1 MKLFDLISVLGASSL
16 LSTFTA
22 ADSTTS
28 TSTDSSATVSS
39 AASCNPLTT
48 TGCTPDT
55 ALATSFSE
63 DFSSSSKW
71 FTDLKHAGEI
81 NYGKDGLSMTL
92 TKRYDNPSL
101 KSNFYIMYGKLE
113 VILKASSG
121 TGIVS
126 SFYLQSDD
134 LDEID
139 IEWVGGDNTQFQSN
153 FFSKG
158 DTTTYDRGQFHGVDT
173 PTDKYHNYTLDWA
186 MDKTTWY
193 LDGESVRVLS
203 NTSSEGYP
211 QSPMYL
217 MMGIWAGG
225 DPDNAPGTIEWAGG
239 ETNYDDAPFSMYI
252 EKVIVTDY
260 STGKKYTYG
269 DKSGSWESIN
279 AEDGSIYGRY
289 DQAQEDFA
297 VLANGDSISSSSTS
311 SSITSSSIATSSS
324 SSATSSPSSSSTP
337 SSSVE
342 TSSSVKSSSSSV
354 KSSSSSVKSSS
365 SSVKSS
371 SSSVKSSSSSSPAT
385 SSSLAASSSKT
396 SAFSSTAASGS
407 ISSSSKQSTTST
419 EKEVASSSTD
429 KSTTSSTPKTS
440 AIAPSSSRFTVAP
453 TTQQS
458 STASDGPAQDKDGV
472 ATSGKDVATSTTQI
486 SSEHTSKIESSTSE
500 GGSTYSV
507 QVANG
512 AKLAQGLPR
521 EGKLFSLFLTA
532 LLALL

>member
-1 MKLFDLISVLGASSL
+1 MKVLDLLTVLSASSL
-16 LSTFTA
+16 LSTFAAAESTA
-22 ADSTTS
+22 TADSTTAASS
-28 TSTDSSATVSS
+28 T
-39 AASCNPLTT
+39 ASCNPLKT

-81 NYGKDGLSMTL
+81 KYGSDGLSMTL
-92 TKRYDNPSL
+92 AKRYDNPSL

-113 VILKASSG
+113 VILKAANG

-158 DTTTYDRGQFHGVDT
+158 DTTTYDRGEFHGVDT
-173 PTDKYHNYTLDWA
+173 PTDKFHNYTLDWA

-225 DPDNAPGTIEWAGG
+225 DPDNAAGTIEWAGG
-239 ETNYDDAPFSMYI
+239 ETNYNDAPFTMYI

-269 DKSGSWESIN
+269 DQSGSWESIE
-279 AEDGSIYGRY
+279 ADGGSIYGRY

-297 VLANGDSISSSSTS
+297 VLANGGSISSSSTS
-311 SSITSSSIATSSS
+311 SSTVSSSASSTVSSSVSSTVSSSASVSSSSSTSPSSSTATSSKTLASSSVTTSSSISSLEKQSSS
-324 SSATSSPSSSSTP
+324 SS
-337 SSSVE
+337 
-342 TSSSVKSSSSSV
+342 K
-354 KSSSSSVKSSS
+354 
-365 SSVKSS
+365 
-371 SSSVKSSSSSSPAT
+371 
-385 SSSLAASSSKT
+385 KT
-396 SAFSSTAASGS
+396 
-407 ISSSSKQSTTST
+407 
-419 EKEVASSSTD
+419 VASSSTSESIISST
-429 KSTTSSTPKTS
+429 KTPATVSSTTRS
-440 AIAPSSSRFTVAP
+440 TVAP

-458 STASDGPAQDKDGV
+458 SVSSDSPEQDKGGV
-472 ATSGKDVATSTTQI
+472 ATSSNDVTSSTTQI
-486 SSEHTSKIESSTSE
+486 SSKYTSTIQSSSSEASSTN
-500 GGSTYSV
+500 SV
-507 QVANG
+507 QISNG
-512 AKLAQGLPR
+512 ADLAQSLSR
-521 EGKLFSLFLTA
+521 EGKLFSVLVA

>member
-1 MKLFDLISVLGASSL
+1 MKVLDLITVLSASSL
-16 LSTFTA
+16 FSILAAAESTAT
-22 ADSTTS
+22 
-28 TSTDSSATVSS
+28 TDSATATSS
-39 AASCNPLTT
+39 AASCNPLKT

-81 NYGKDGLSMTL
+81 NYGSDGLSMTL
-92 TKRYDNPSL
+92 AKRYDNPSL

-113 VILKASSG
+113 VILKAANG

-158 DTTTYDRGQFHGVDT
+158 DTTTYDRGEFHGVDT
-173 PTDKYHNYTLDWA
+173 PTDKFHNYTLDWA

-225 DPDNAPGTIEWAGG
+225 DPDNAAGTIEWAGG
-239 ETNYDDAPFSMYI
+239 ETDYNDAPFTMYI

-269 DKSGSWESIN
+269 DESGSWESIE
-279 AEDGSIYGRY
+279 ADDGSIYGRY

-297 VLANGDSISSSSTS
+297 VLANGGSISTSSASSSPSSSAASSTS
-311 SSITSSSIATSSS
+311 SSVASSS
-324 SSATSSPSSSSTP
+324 SLSAASSTSSFAA
-337 SSSVE
+337 
-342 TSSSVKSSSSSV
+342 
-354 KSSSSSVKSSS
+354 
-365 SSVKSS
+365 
-371 SSSVKSSSSSSPAT
+371 SSSSSSSTAT
-385 SSSLAASSSKT
+385 PSKT
-396 SAFSSTAASGS
+396 SASSSVTASSS
-407 ISSSSKQSTTST
+407 ISSSAKQST
-419 EKEVASSSTD
+419 SSSKKTVSSSSSGE
-429 KSTTSSTPKTS
+429 STISSTKTS
-440 AIAPSSSRFTVAP
+440 AIASSTTRSTVAP
-453 TTQQS
+453 TSQQS
-458 STASDGPAQDKDGV
+458 SVSSDSPVQDKGGV
-472 ATSGKDVATSTTQI
+472 ATSSNDKTSSTAQT
-486 SSEHTSKIESSTSE
+486 SSEHTSTVQSSSSEVSSTN
-500 GGSTYSV
+500 TV
-507 QVANG
+507 QIANG
-512 AKLAQGLPR
+512 AKFAQSLPR
-521 EGKLFSLFLTA
+521 QGKLFSVLVTA
-532 LLALL
+532 LLTFL

>member
-1 MKLFDLISVLGASSL
+1 MKVLDLLTVLSASSL
-16 LSTFTA
+16 LSTFAAAESTA
-22 ADSTTS
+22 TADSTTAASS
-28 TSTDSSATVSS
+28 T
-39 AASCNPLTT
+39 ASCNPLKT

-81 NYGKDGLSMTL
+81 KYGSDGLSMTL
-92 TKRYDNPSL
+92 AKRYDNPSL

-113 VILKASSG
+113 VILKAANG

-158 DTTTYDRGQFHGVDT
+158 DTTTYDRGEFHGVDT
-173 PTDKYHNYTLDWA
+173 PTDKFHNYTLDWA

-225 DPDNAPGTIEWAGG
+225 DPDNAAGTIEWAGG
-239 ETNYDDAPFSMYI
+239 ETNYNDAPFTMYI

-269 DKSGSWESIN
+269 DQSGSWESIE
-279 AEDGSIYGRY
+279 ADGGSIYGRY

-297 VLANGDSISSSSTS
+297 VLANGGSISSSSTS
-311 SSITSSSIATSSS
+311 SSTVSSSASSTVSSSVSSTVSSSASSTVSSSVSSTVSSSSPVSSSSSTSPSSSTATSSKTLASSSVTTSSSISSFEKQSSS
-324 SSATSSPSSSSTP
+324 SS
-337 SSSVE
+337 
-342 TSSSVKSSSSSV
+342 K
-354 KSSSSSVKSSS
+354 
-365 SSVKSS
+365 
-371 SSSVKSSSSSSPAT
+371 
-385 SSSLAASSSKT
+385 KT
-396 SAFSSTAASGS
+396 
-407 ISSSSKQSTTST
+407 
-419 EKEVASSSTD
+419 VASSSTSESIIS
-429 KSTTSSTPKTS
+429 STKTPATVSSTPATV
-440 AIAPSSSRFTVAP
+440 SSTPATVSSTTRSTVAP

-458 STASDGPAQDKDGV
+458 SVSSDSPVQDKGGV
-472 ATSGKDVATSTTQI
+472 ATSSNDVTSSTTQI
-486 SSEHTSKIESSTSE
+486 SSKYTSTIQSSSSEASSTN
-500 GGSTYSV
+500 SV
-507 QVANG
+507 QISNG
-512 AKLAQGLPR
+512 ADLAQSLPR
-521 EGKLFSLFLTA
+521 EGKLFSVLVA

>member
-1 MKLFDLISVLGASSL
+1 MKVLDLLTVLSTSSL
-16 LSTFTA
+16 LSTFAAAESTA
-22 ADSTTS
+22 TADSTTAASS
-28 TSTDSSATVSS
+28 T
-39 AASCNPLTT
+39 ASCNPLKT

-81 NYGKDGLSMTL
+81 KYGSDGLSMTL
-92 TKRYDNPSL
+92 AKRYDNPSL

-113 VILKASSG
+113 VILKAANG

-158 DTTTYDRGQFHGVDT
+158 DTTTYDRGEFHGVDT
-173 PTDKYHNYTLDWA
+173 PTDKFHNYTLDWA

-225 DPDNAPGTIEWAGG
+225 DPDNAAGTIEWAGG
-239 ETNYDDAPFSMYI
+239 ETNYNDAPFTMYI

-269 DKSGSWESIN
+269 DQSGSWESIE
-279 AEDGSIYGRY
+279 ADGGSIYGRY

-297 VLANGDSISSSSTS
+297 VLANGGSISSSSTS
-311 SSITSSSIATSSS
+311 SSTVSSSASSTVSSSVSSTVSSSSPVSSSSSTSPSSSTATSSKTLASSSVTTSSSISSFEKQSSS
-324 SSATSSPSSSSTP
+324 SS
-337 SSSVE
+337 
-342 TSSSVKSSSSSV
+342 K
-354 KSSSSSVKSSS
+354 
-365 SSVKSS
+365 
-371 SSSVKSSSSSSPAT
+371 
-385 SSSLAASSSKT
+385 KT
-396 SAFSSTAASGS
+396 
-407 ISSSSKQSTTST
+407 
-419 EKEVASSSTD
+419 VASSSTSEFIISST
-429 KSTTSSTPKTS
+429 KAPATVSSTTRS
-440 AIAPSSSRFTVAP
+440 TVAP

-458 STASDGPAQDKDGV
+458 SVSSDSPVQDKGGV
-472 ATSGKDVATSTTQI
+472 ATSSNDVTSSTTQI
-486 SSEHTSKIESSTSE
+486 SSKYTSTIQSSSSEASSTN
-500 GGSTYSV
+500 SV
-507 QVANG
+507 QISNG
-512 AKLAQGLPR
+512 ADLAQSLPR
-521 EGKLFSLFLTA
+521 EGKLFSVLVA

>member
-1 MKLFDLISVLGASSL
+1 MKVLDLLTVLSASSL
-16 LSTFTA
+16 LSTFAAAESTA
-22 ADSTTS
+22 TADSTTAASS
-28 TSTDSSATVSS
+28 T
-39 AASCNPLTT
+39 ASCNPLKT

-81 NYGKDGLSMTL
+81 KYGSDGLSMTL
-92 TKRYDNPSL
+92 AKRYDNPSL

-113 VILKASSG
+113 VILKAANG

-158 DTTTYDRGQFHGVDT
+158 DTTTYDRGEFHGVDT
-173 PTDKYHNYTLDWA
+173 PTDKFHNYTLDWA

-225 DPDNAPGTIEWAGG
+225 DPDNAAGTIEWAGG
-239 ETNYDDAPFSMYI
+239 ETNYNDAPFTMYI

-269 DKSGSWESIN
+269 DQSGSWESIE
-279 AEDGSIYGRY
+279 ADGGSIYGRY

-297 VLANGDSISSSSTS
+297 VLANGGSISSSSTS
-311 SSITSSSIATSSS
+311 SSTVSSSASSTVSSSVSSTVSSSSPVSSSSSTSPSSSTATSSKTLASSSVTTSSSISSLEKQSSS
-324 SSATSSPSSSSTP
+324 SS
-337 SSSVE
+337 
-342 TSSSVKSSSSSV
+342 K
-354 KSSSSSVKSSS
+354 
-365 SSVKSS
+365 
-371 SSSVKSSSSSSPAT
+371 
-385 SSSLAASSSKT
+385 KT
-396 SAFSSTAASGS
+396 
-407 ISSSSKQSTTST
+407 
-419 EKEVASSSTD
+419 VASSSTSESIIS
-429 KSTTSSTPKTS
+429 STKTPATVSSTPATV
-440 AIAPSSSRFTVAP
+440 SSTTRSTVAP

-458 STASDGPAQDKDGV
+458 SVSSDSPVQDKGGV
-472 ATSGKDVATSTTQI
+472 ATSSNDVTSSTTQI
-486 SSEHTSKIESSTSE
+486 SSKYTSTIQSSSSEASSTN
-500 GGSTYSV
+500 SV
-507 QVANG
+507 QISNG
-512 AKLAQGLPR
+512 ADLAQSLPR
-521 EGKLFSLFLTA
+521 EGKLFSVLVA

>member
-1 MKLFDLISVLGASSL
+1 MKVLDLLTVLSASSL
-16 LSTFTA
+16 LSTFAAAESTA
-22 ADSTTS
+22 TADSTTAASS
-28 TSTDSSATVSS
+28 T
-39 AASCNPLTT
+39 ASCNPLKT

-81 NYGKDGLSMTL
+81 KYGSDGLSMTL
-92 TKRYDNPSL
+92 AKRYDNPSL

-113 VILKASSG
+113 VILKAANG

-158 DTTTYDRGQFHGVDT
+158 DTTTYDRGEFHGVDT
-173 PTDKYHNYTLDWA
+173 PTDKFHNYTLDWA

-225 DPDNAPGTIEWAGG
+225 DPDNAAGTIEWAGG
-239 ETNYDDAPFSMYI
+239 ETNYNDAPFTMYI

-269 DKSGSWESIN
+269 DQSGSWESIE
-279 AEDGSIYGRY
+279 ADGGSIYGRY

-297 VLANGDSISSSSTS
+297 VLANGGSISSSSTS
-311 SSITSSSIATSSS
+311 SSTVSSSASSTVSSSVSSTVSSSASSTVSSSVSSTVSSSSPVSSSSSTSPSSSTATSSKTLASSSVTTSSSISSFEKQSSS
-324 SSATSSPSSSSTP
+324 SS
-337 SSSVE
+337 
-342 TSSSVKSSSSSV
+342 K
-354 KSSSSSVKSSS
+354 
-365 SSVKSS
+365 
-371 SSSVKSSSSSSPAT
+371 
-385 SSSLAASSSKT
+385 KT
-396 SAFSSTAASGS
+396 
-407 ISSSSKQSTTST
+407 
-419 EKEVASSSTD
+419 VASSSTSESIIS
-429 KSTTSSTPKTS
+429 STKTPATVSSTPATV
-440 AIAPSSSRFTVAP
+440 SSTPATVSSTPATVSSTTRSTVAP

-458 STASDGPAQDKDGV
+458 SVSSDSPVQDKGGV
-472 ATSGKDVATSTTQI
+472 ATSSNDVTSSTTQI
-486 SSEHTSKIESSTSE
+486 SSKYTSTIQSSSSEASSTN
-500 GGSTYSV
+500 SV
-507 QVANG
+507 QISNG
-512 AKLAQGLPR
+512 ADLAQSLPR
-521 EGKLFSLFLTA
+521 EGKLFSVLVA

>member
-1 MKLFDLISVLGASSL
+1 MKVLDLLTVLSASSL
-16 LSTFTA
+16 LSTFAAAESTA
-22 ADSTTS
+22 TADSTTAASS
-28 TSTDSSATVSS
+28 T
-39 AASCNPLTT
+39 ASCNPLKT

-81 NYGKDGLSMTL
+81 KYGSDGLSMTL
-92 TKRYDNPSL
+92 AKRYDNPSL

-113 VILKASSG
+113 VILKAANG

-158 DTTTYDRGQFHGVDT
+158 DTTTYDRGEFHGVDT
-173 PTDKYHNYTLDWA
+173 PTDKFHNYTLDWA

-225 DPDNAPGTIEWAGG
+225 DPDNAAGTIEWAGG
-239 ETNYDDAPFSMYI
+239 ETNYNDAPFTMYI

-269 DKSGSWESIN
+269 DQSGSWESIE
-279 AEDGSIYGRY
+279 ADGGSIYGRY

-297 VLANGDSISSSSTS
+297 VLANGGSISSSSTS
-311 SSITSSSIATSSS
+311 SSTVSSSASSTVSSSVSSTVSSSASSTVSSSVSSTVSSSSPVSSSSSTSPSSSTATSSKTLASSSVTTSSSISSFEKQSSS
-324 SSATSSPSSSSTP
+324 SS
-337 SSSVE
+337 
-342 TSSSVKSSSSSV
+342 K
-354 KSSSSSVKSSS
+354 
-365 SSVKSS
+365 
-371 SSSVKSSSSSSPAT
+371 
-385 SSSLAASSSKT
+385 KT
-396 SAFSSTAASGS
+396 
-407 ISSSSKQSTTST
+407 
-419 EKEVASSSTD
+419 VASSSTSESIISST
-429 KSTTSSTPKTS
+429 KAPATVSSTTRS
-440 AIAPSSSRFTVAP
+440 TVAP

-458 STASDGPAQDKDGV
+458 SVSSDSPVQDKGGV
-472 ATSGKDVATSTTQI
+472 ATSSNDVTSSTTQI
-486 SSEHTSKIESSTSE
+486 SSKYTSTIQSSSSEASSTN
-500 GGSTYSV
+500 SV
-507 QVANG
+507 QISNG
-512 AKLAQGLPR
+512 ADLAQSLPR
-521 EGKLFSLFLTA
+521 EGKLFSVLVA

>member
-1 MKLFDLISVLGASSL
+1 MKVLDLLTVLSASSL
-16 LSTFTA
+16 LSTFAAAESTA
-22 ADSTTS
+22 TADSTTAASS
-28 TSTDSSATVSS
+28 T
-39 AASCNPLTT
+39 ASCNPLKT

-81 NYGKDGLSMTL
+81 KYGSDGLSMTL
-92 TKRYDNPSL
+92 AKRYDNPSL

-113 VILKASSG
+113 VILKAANG

-158 DTTTYDRGQFHGVDT
+158 DTTTYDRGEFHGVDT
-173 PTDKYHNYTLDWA
+173 PTDKFHNYTLDWA

-225 DPDNAPGTIEWAGG
+225 DPDNAAGTIEWAGG
-239 ETNYDDAPFSMYI
+239 ETNYNDAPFTMYI

-269 DKSGSWESIN
+269 DQSGSWESIE
-279 AEDGSIYGRY
+279 ADGGSIYGRY

-297 VLANGDSISSSSTS
+297 VLANGGSISSSSTS
-311 SSITSSSIATSSS
+311 SSTVS
-324 SSATSSPSSSSTP
+324 SSASSTVSSSASST
-337 SSSVE
+337 V
-342 TSSSVKSSSSSV
+342 SSSSSV
-354 KSSSSSVKSSS
+354 SSCGLHLPVHAPSSKTLASSSVTTSSSISSLEKQSSSSSK
-365 SSVKSS
+365 
-371 SSSVKSSSSSSPAT
+371 
-385 SSSLAASSSKT
+385 KT
-396 SAFSSTAASGS
+396 
-407 ISSSSKQSTTST
+407 
-419 EKEVASSSTD
+419 VASSSTSESIIS
-429 KSTTSSTPKTS
+429 STKTPATVSSTKTPATVSSTPATV
-440 AIAPSSSRFTVAP
+440 SSTTRSTVAP

-458 STASDGPAQDKDGV
+458 SVSSDSPVQDKGGV
-472 ATSGKDVATSTTQI
+472 ATSSNDVTSSTTQI
-486 SSEHTSKIESSTSE
+486 SSKYTSTIQSSSSEASSTN
-500 GGSTYSV
+500 SV
-507 QVANG
+507 QISNG
-512 AKLAQGLPR
+512 ADLAQSLPR
-521 EGKLFSLFLTA
+521 EGKLFSVLVA

>member
-1 MKLFDLISVLGASSL
+1 MKVLDLLTVLSASSL
-16 LSTFTA
+16 LSTFAAAESTA
-22 ADSTTS
+22 TADSTTAASS
-28 TSTDSSATVSS
+28 T
-39 AASCNPLTT
+39 ASCNPLKT

-81 NYGKDGLSMTL
+81 KYGSDGLSMTL
-92 TKRYDNPSL
+92 AKRYDNPSL

-113 VILKASSG
+113 VILKAANG

-158 DTTTYDRGQFHGVDT
+158 DTTTYDRGEFHGVDT
-173 PTDKYHNYTLDWA
+173 PTDKFHNYTLDWA

-225 DPDNAPGTIEWAGG
+225 DPDNAAGTIEWAGG
-239 ETNYDDAPFSMYI
+239 ETNYNDAPFTMYI

-269 DKSGSWESIN
+269 DQSGSWESIE
-279 AEDGSIYGRY
+279 ADGGSIYGRY

-297 VLANGDSISSSSTS
+297 VLANGGSISSSSTS
-311 SSITSSSIATSSS
+311 SSTVSSSASSTVSSSVSSTVSSSSPVSSSSSTSPSSSTATSSKTLASSSVTTSSSISSFEKQSSS
-324 SSATSSPSSSSTP
+324 SS
-337 SSSVE
+337 
-342 TSSSVKSSSSSV
+342 K
-354 KSSSSSVKSSS
+354 
-365 SSVKSS
+365 
-371 SSSVKSSSSSSPAT
+371 
-385 SSSLAASSSKT
+385 KT
-396 SAFSSTAASGS
+396 
-407 ISSSSKQSTTST
+407 
-419 EKEVASSSTD
+419 VASSSTSESIISST
-429 KSTTSSTPKTS
+429 KTPATVSSTTRS
-440 AIAPSSSRFTVAP
+440 TVAP

-458 STASDGPAQDKDGV
+458 SVSSDSPVQDKGGV
-472 ATSGKDVATSTTQI
+472 ATSSNDVTSSTTQI
-486 SSEHTSKIESSTSE
+486 SSKYTSTIQSSSSEASSTN
-500 GGSTYSV
+500 SV
-507 QVANG
+507 QISNG
-512 AKLAQGLPR
+512 ADLAQSLPR
-521 EGKLFSLFLTA
+521 EGKLFSVLVA

>member
-1 MKLFDLISVLGASSL
+1 MKVLDLLTVLSASSL
-16 LSTFTA
+16 LSTFAAAESTA
-22 ADSTTS
+22 TADSTTAASS
-28 TSTDSSATVSS
+28 T
-39 AASCNPLTT
+39 ASCNPLKT

-81 NYGKDGLSMTL
+81 KYGSDGLSMTL
-92 TKRYDNPSL
+92 AKRYDNPSL

-113 VILKASSG
+113 VILKAANG

-158 DTTTYDRGQFHGVDT
+158 DTTTYDRGEFHGVDT
-173 PTDKYHNYTLDWA
+173 PTDKFHNYTLDWA

-225 DPDNAPGTIEWAGG
+225 DPDNAAGTIEWAGG
-239 ETNYDDAPFSMYI
+239 ETNYNDAPFTMYI

-269 DKSGSWESIN
+269 DQSGSWESIE
-279 AEDGSIYGRY
+279 ADGGSIYGRY

-297 VLANGDSISSSSTS
+297 VLANGGSISSSSTS
-311 SSITSSSIATSSS
+311 SSTVSSSAFSTVSSSVSSTVSPSSSVSSSSSTSPSSSTATSSKTLASSSVTTSSSISSFEKQSSS
-324 SSATSSPSSSSTP
+324 SS
-337 SSSVE
+337 
-342 TSSSVKSSSSSV
+342 K
-354 KSSSSSVKSSS
+354 
-365 SSVKSS
+365 
-371 SSSVKSSSSSSPAT
+371 
-385 SSSLAASSSKT
+385 KT
-396 SAFSSTAASGS
+396 
-407 ISSSSKQSTTST
+407 
-419 EKEVASSSTD
+419 VASSSTSESIISST
-429 KSTTSSTPKTS
+429 KTPATVSSTTRS
-440 AIAPSSSRFTVAP
+440 TVAP

-458 STASDGPAQDKDGV
+458 SVSSDSPVQDKGGV
-472 ATSGKDVATSTTQI
+472 ATSSNDVTSSATQI
-486 SSEHTSKIESSTSE
+486 SSKYTSTIQSSSSEASSTN
-500 GGSTYSV
+500 SV
-507 QVANG
+507 QISNG
-512 AKLAQGLPR
+512 ADLAQSLPR
-521 EGKLFSLFLTA
+521 EGRLFSVLVA

>member
-1 MKLFDLISVLGASSL
+1 MKVLDLLTVLSASSL
-16 LSTFTA
+16 LSTFAAAESTA
-22 ADSTTS
+22 TADSTTAASS
-28 TSTDSSATVSS
+28 T
-39 AASCNPLTT
+39 ASCNPLKT

-81 NYGKDGLSMTL
+81 KYGSDGLSMTL
-92 TKRYDNPSL
+92 AKRYDNPSL

-113 VILKASSG
+113 VILKAANG

-158 DTTTYDRGQFHGVDT
+158 DTTTYDRGEFHGVDT
-173 PTDKYHNYTLDWA
+173 PTDKFHNYTLDWA

-225 DPDNAPGTIEWAGG
+225 DPDNAAGTIEWAGG
-239 ETNYDDAPFSMYI
+239 ETNYNDAPFTMYI

-269 DKSGSWESIN
+269 DQSGSWESIE
-279 AEDGSIYGRY
+279 ADGGSIYGRY

-297 VLANGDSISSSSTS
+297 VLANGGSISSSSTS
-311 SSITSSSIATSSS
+311 SSTVSSSASSTVSSTVSSSVSSTVSSSSPVSSSSSTSPSSSTATSSKTLASSSVTTSSSISSFEKQSSS
-324 SSATSSPSSSSTP
+324 SS
-337 SSSVE
+337 
-342 TSSSVKSSSSSV
+342 K
-354 KSSSSSVKSSS
+354 
-365 SSVKSS
+365 
-371 SSSVKSSSSSSPAT
+371 
-385 SSSLAASSSKT
+385 KT
-396 SAFSSTAASGS
+396 
-407 ISSSSKQSTTST
+407 
-419 EKEVASSSTD
+419 VASSSTSESIIS
-429 KSTTSSTPKTS
+429 STKAPATVSSTPATV
-440 AIAPSSSRFTVAP
+440 SSTTRSTVAP

-458 STASDGPAQDKDGV
+458 SVSSDSPVQDKGGV
-472 ATSGKDVATSTTQI
+472 ATSSNDVTSSTTQI
-486 SSEHTSKIESSTSE
+486 SSKYTSTIQSSSSEASSTN
-500 GGSTYSV
+500 SV
-507 QVANG
+507 QISNG
-512 AKLAQGLPR
+512 ADLAQSLPR
-521 EGKLFSLFLTA
+521 EGKLFSVLVA

>member
-1 MKLFDLISVLGASSL
+1 MKVLDLLTVLSASSL
-16 LSTFTA
+16 LSTFAAAESTA
-22 ADSTTS
+22 TADSTTAASS
-28 TSTDSSATVSS
+28 T
-39 AASCNPLTT
+39 ASCNPLKT

-81 NYGKDGLSMTL
+81 KYGSDGLSMTL
-92 TKRYDNPSL
+92 AKRYDNPSL

-113 VILKASSG
+113 VILKAANG

-158 DTTTYDRGQFHGVDT
+158 DTTTYDRGEFHGVDT
-173 PTDKYHNYTLDWA
+173 PTDKFHNYTLDWA

-225 DPDNAPGTIEWAGG
+225 DPDNAAGTIEWAGG
-239 ETNYDDAPFSMYI
+239 ETNYNDAPFTMYI

-269 DKSGSWESIN
+269 DQSGSWESIE
-279 AEDGSIYGRY
+279 ADGGSIYGRY

-297 VLANGDSISSSSTS
+297 VLANGGSISSSSTS
-311 SSITSSSIATSSS
+311 SSTVSSSASSTVSSSVSSTVSSSSPVSSSSSTSPSSSTATSSKTLASSSVTTSSSISSFEKQSSS
-324 SSATSSPSSSSTP
+324 SS
-337 SSSVE
+337 
-342 TSSSVKSSSSSV
+342 K
-354 KSSSSSVKSSS
+354 
-365 SSVKSS
+365 
-371 SSSVKSSSSSSPAT
+371 
-385 SSSLAASSSKT
+385 KT
-396 SAFSSTAASGS
+396 
-407 ISSSSKQSTTST
+407 
-419 EKEVASSSTD
+419 VASSSTSESIIS
-429 KSTTSSTPKTS
+429 STKTPATVSSTPATV
-440 AIAPSSSRFTVAP
+440 SSTTRSTVAP

-458 STASDGPAQDKDGV
+458 SVSSDSPVQDKGGV
-472 ATSGKDVATSTTQI
+472 ATSSNDVTSSTTQI
-486 SSEHTSKIESSTSE
+486 SSKYTSTIQSSSSEASSTN
-500 GGSTYSV
+500 SV
-507 QVANG
+507 QISNG
-512 AKLAQGLPR
+512 ADLAQSLPR
-521 EGKLFSLFLTA
+521 EGKLFSVLVA

>member
-1 MKLFDLISVLGASSL
+1 MKVLDLLTVLSASSL
-16 LSTFTA
+16 LSTFAAAESTA
-22 ADSTTS
+22 TADSTTAASS
-28 TSTDSSATVSS
+28 T
-39 AASCNPLTT
+39 ASCNPLKT

-81 NYGKDGLSMTL
+81 KYGSDGLSMTL
-92 TKRYDNPSL
+92 AKRYDNPSL

-113 VILKASSG
+113 VILKAANG

-158 DTTTYDRGQFHGVDT
+158 DTTTYDRGEFHGVDT
-173 PTDKYHNYTLDWA
+173 PTDKFHNYTLDWA

-225 DPDNAPGTIEWAGG
+225 DPDNAAGTIEWAGG
-239 ETNYDDAPFSMYI
+239 ETNYNDAPFTMYI

-269 DKSGSWESIN
+269 DQSGSWESIE
-279 AEDGSIYGRY
+279 ADGGSIYGRY

-297 VLANGDSISSSSTS
+297 VLANGGSISSSSTS
-311 SSITSSSIATSSS
+311 SSTVSSSASSTVSSSASSTVSSSASSTVSSSVSSTVSSSASSTVSSSVSSTVSSSSPVSSSSSTSPSSSTATSSKTLASSSVTTSSSISSFEKQSSS
-324 SSATSSPSSSSTP
+324 SS
-337 SSSVE
+337 
-342 TSSSVKSSSSSV
+342 K
-354 KSSSSSVKSSS
+354 
-365 SSVKSS
+365 
-371 SSSVKSSSSSSPAT
+371 
-385 SSSLAASSSKT
+385 KT
-396 SAFSSTAASGS
+396 
-407 ISSSSKQSTTST
+407 
-419 EKEVASSSTD
+419 VASSSTSESIISST
-429 KSTTSSTPKTS
+429 KAPATVSSTTRS
-440 AIAPSSSRFTVAP
+440 TVAP

-458 STASDGPAQDKDGV
+458 SVSSDSPVQDKGGV
-472 ATSGKDVATSTTQI
+472 ATSSNDVTSSTTQI
-486 SSEHTSKIESSTSE
+486 SSKYTSTIQSSSSEASSTN
-500 GGSTYSV
+500 SV
-507 QVANG
+507 QISNG
-512 AKLAQGLPR
+512 ADLAQSLPR
-521 EGKLFSLFLTA
+521 EGKLFSVLVA

>member
-1 MKLFDLISVLGASSL
+1 MKLLDLITVLSASSL
-16 LSTFTA
+16 FSVSTA
-22 ADSTTS
+22 AESTATTDSATAA
-28 TSTDSSATVSS
+28 SSAT
-39 AASCNPLTT
+39 SCNPLKT

-63 DFSSSSKW
+63 NFSSSSKW

-81 NYGKDGLSMTL
+81 NYGSNGLSMTL
-92 TKRYDNPSL
+92 AKRYDNPSL

-113 VILKASSG
+113 VILKAANG

-158 DTTTYDRGQFHGVDT
+158 DTTTYDRGEFHGVDT
-173 PTDKYHNYTLDWA
+173 PTDKFHNYTLDWA

-225 DPDNAPGTIEWAGG
+225 DPDNAAGTIEWAGG
-239 ETNYDDAPFSMYI
+239 ETNYNDAPFTMYI

-269 DKSGSWESIN
+269 DESGSWESIE
-279 AEDGSIYGRY
+279 ADDGSIYGRY

-297 VLANGDSISSSSTS
+297 VLAKGGSISTRSASSSTTSSAASSSSSTVAS
-311 SSITSSSIATSSS
+311 
-324 SSATSSPSSSSTP
+324 
-337 SSSVE
+337 
-342 TSSSVKSSSSSV
+342 SSSSSV
-354 KSSSSSVKSSS
+354 APSSSSSSSSVA
-365 SSVKSS
+365 
-371 SSSVKSSSSSSPAT
+371 SSSSSSSTATPSKTSASSSVTAISSISSSAKQST
-385 SSSLAASSSKT
+385 SSSKKTVSSSSTGESTISSSKT
-396 SAFSSTAASGS
+396 SAIASSTTRS
-407 ISSSSKQSTTST
+407 
-419 EKEVASSSTD
+419 
-429 KSTTSSTPKTS
+429 
-440 AIAPSSSRFTVAP
+440 TVAP

-458 STASDGPAQDKDGV
+458 SVSSDSPVQDKGGV
-472 ATSGKDVATSTTQI
+472 ATSSNDKTSSTAQT
-486 SSEHTSKIESSTSE
+486 SSEHTATVQSSSSEVSSTN
-500 GGSTYSV
+500 SV
-507 QVANG
+507 QIANG
-512 AKLAQGLPR
+512 AKFAQSLSR
-521 EGKLFSLFLTA
+521 QGKLFSVLVTA
-532 LLALL
+532 LLSFL